1 MKRFISAI
9 VVLVM
14 MAALFTLCAGAADI
28 DRNVVYQAAY
38 GAPVLDGKMDDIYLL
53 SDEMYAENGIFTGSA
68 TVKEGQFATAKYR
81 LVWNQKSLYIFCEVT
96 DPTRSDP
103 GASNASATKMDNCD
117 IYVICDPAF
126 STDKDYSDRSVE
138 SSGQFRYHPGCT
150 IEEEPARAASWG
162 GLTVLNQMFGS
173 PNYVGDYKDQT
184 TGDYSFEMQID
195 FNPAYAEVL
204 AANLTSRTDTLLGF
218 ALQINDV
225 MDNDAKRDAY
235 VFSNNATEGLSKNLA
250 NCGAVSL
257 YLQAGAEIIEIE
269 DTDVPDDTTAPADTT
284 PADTTPAD
292 TTTSAPSD
300 TTTPA
305 PADTTTPAPADTT
318 TPKSADTTSSDK
330 GGCGS
335 VVASGLLAIMVCA
348 AVPALVRVN
357 VRKKD

>member
-1 MKRFISAI
+1 
-9 VVLVM
+9 
-14 MAALFTLCAGAADI
+14 
-28 DRNVVYQAAY
+28 
-38 GAPVLDGKMDDIYLL
+38 
-53 SDEMYAENGIFTGSA
+53 
-68 TVKEGQFATAKYR
+68 
-81 LVWNQKSLYIFCEVT
+81 
-96 DPTRSDP
+96 
-103 GASNASATKMDNCD
+103 
-117 IYVICDPAF
+117 
-126 STDKDYSDRSVE
+126 
-138 SSGQFRYHPGCT
+138 
-150 IEEEPARAASWG
+150 
-162 GLTVLNQMFGS
+162 
-173 PNYVGDYKDQT
+173 
-184 TGDYSFEMQID
+184 MQID

-305 PADTTTPAPADTT
+305 PADTTTP
-318 TPKSADTTSSDK
+318 KSADTTSSDK

>member
-1 MKRFISAI
+1 MAQLVARYLG
-9 VVLVM
+9 VV
-14 MAALFTLCAGAADI
+14 
-28 DRNVVYQAAY
+28 
-38 GAPVLDGKMDDIYLL
+38 
-53 SDEMYAENGIFTGSA
+53 E
-68 TVKEGQFATAKYR
+68 
-81 LVWNQKSLYIFCEVT
+81 
-96 DPTRSDP
+96 
-103 GASNASATKMDNCD
+103 
-117 IYVICDPAF
+117 
-126 STDKDYSDRSVE
+126 
-138 SSGQFRYHPGCT
+138 
-150 IEEEPARAASWG
+150 AASSS
-162 GLTVLNQMFGS
+162 LVT
-173 PNYVGDYKDQT
+173 QT
-184 TGDYSFEMQID
+184 
-195 FNPAYAEVL
+195 
-204 AANLTSRTDTLLGF
+204 
-218 ALQINDV
+218 
-225 MDNDAKRDAY
+225 KRDAY